1 MSDTIV
7 DRVMNGISS
16 CILDT
21 NYDPTNLASYIVLI
35 PVVAEVFH
43 FVQLGRIQM
52 PQSSSEISAY
62 CDRADPINKAHALGA
77 LARSVIWITLLLFT
91 KISLFAG
98 CAVISLVHL
107 LASAKRMGSPSYE
120 EDLSRPGSFRY
131 IGGSFC

>member
-16 CILDT
+16 CIPDID
-21 NYDPTNLASYIVLI
+21 YEPTNLAAYVALI

-43 FVQLGRIQM
+43 FVQLSRIQQ

-77 LARSVIWITLLLFT
+77 LCRAVVWIALLLFT
-91 KISLFAG
+91 KIALFAG

-120 EDLSRPGSFRY
+120 EDFSRSGSFRY